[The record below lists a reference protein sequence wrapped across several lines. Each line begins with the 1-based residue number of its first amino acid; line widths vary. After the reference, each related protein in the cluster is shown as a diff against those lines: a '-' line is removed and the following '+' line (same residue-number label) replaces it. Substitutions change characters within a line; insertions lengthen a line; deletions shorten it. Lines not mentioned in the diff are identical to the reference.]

1 MVKRAK
7 HGYVPIDIRQ
17 GYSHTYWLEIS
28 CKKIEIIYEQWPKKK
43 VMMKTLKTKSFSQY

>member
-7 HGYVPIDIRQ
+7 H
-17 GYSHTYWLEIS
+17 WLEIS

-43 VMMKTLKTKSFSQY
+43 VMMKTLKTKSFSQYQRLQTTHT